1 MSLNVKTGISGFH
14 DLCLLAKCRGKNI
27 MQRLLA
33 TTGRHL
39 WAHQRVLLPTYSVLI
54 ARSLS
59 QPKRSYSRDHFS
71 SSVSN
76 TYGGILDWTS
86 NGKIFRMS
94 FFAKTLEIVWPMGL
108 EHVDFC
114 CVWDPL
120 FLLGTKNA
128 IPHPLNPC
136 FERIF
141 CCTWVSIPCSCLK
154 MNPWYPKATGMVD
167 ILILLKK

>member
-33 TTGRHL
+33 TTGRHP
-39 WAHQRVLLPTYSVLI
+39 WAHQRVLLPTYSACIKHIWWHIGLDFQRQNLQDVLFCQNLGN
-54 ARSLS
+54 SLAHGS
-59 QPKRSYSRDHFS
+59 
-71 SSVSN
+71 
-76 TYGGILDWTS
+76 WTC
-86 NGKIFRMS
+86 
-94 FFAKTLEIVWPMGL
+94 W
-108 EHVDFC
+108 
-114 CVWDPL
+114 
-120 FLLGTKNA
+120 FLLCMGSPILIGHKNA

-141 CCTWVSIPCSCLK
+141 CCTWLSIPCSCLK
-154 MNPWYPKATGMVD
+154 MNPCYPKATGMVD